1 MYARDPARIVHLMSR
16 TFAVRTLALLLL
28 LPVTVSGQTPAA
40 TPPAERSGNP
50 ANQAELRLE
59 QRLLSLDLVAYKET
73 RQREGLA
80 RQRVTDV
87 LARMDQALASET
99 VALGTIEGLQD
110 ELAVASGAAH
120 TAEDRLN
127 GELDR
132 LEERLRRIALLETDT
147 GVARAD
153 ILTGRWQVLIQ
164 PQALTATFELIL
176 DGAVVRGSYQVNGI
190 SSGSFRGSLAG
201 NLLRMQRVDAK
212 GGFDSTWEGTVTND
226 GHITGIWT
234 TNELVTGQPNRG
246 DWTAIRVN
254 GG

>member
-1 MYARDPARIVHLMSR
+1 MSR
-16 TFAVRTLALLLL
+16 TLAVRTLALLLL
-28 LPVTVSGQTPAA
+28 LPVTVSGQSPAA
-40 TPPAERSGNP
+40 APPAERAPNA
-50 ANQAELRLE
+50 ANQTALRLE

-80 RQRVTDV
+80 RQRVTEV
-87 LARMDQALASET
+87 LGRMDQALASES

-110 ELAVASGAAH
+110 ELAVARGAAH

-127 GELDR
+127 NQLDR

-153 ILTGRWQVLIQ
+153 VLTGRWQVLIQ
-164 PQALTATFELIL
+164 PQSLAATFELTL

-190 SSGSFRGSLAG
+190 SSGSFRGNLAG

-212 GGFDSTWEGTVTND
+212 GGFDSTWEGTVSND
-226 GHITGIWT
+226 GHITGTWT
-234 TNELVTGQPNRG
+234 ANELVTGQPNRG
-246 DWTAIRVN
+246 DWTAVRVN
-254 GG
+254 GS